1 MKNNYLITD
10 KGIMTVTF
18 SASLMSLFLVEHIHK
33 AQYQS
38 RLSYN
43 PMYNGSYGGEALIPL
58 LIIMLGLLYIS
69 LRKSRKSYE
78 KY

>member
-1 MKNNYLITD
+1 MKNNYLTD
-10 KGIMTVTF
+10 RGIMTVTF

-69 LRKSRKSYE
+69 LRKGRKSYE

>member
-1 MKNNYLITD
+1 MKNNYLTD
-10 KGIMTVTF
+10 RGIMTVTF

-43 PMYNGSYGGEALIPL
+43 PMYKGSYGGEALIPL
-58 LIIMLGLLYIS
+58 LIIMLGILYIS
-69 LRKSRKSYE
+69 LRKDIKSYE
-78 KY
+78 KH